1 MKKPPGVH
9 VVKRK
14 HSTTY
19 YFRRRIPGDLA
30 DFYPEGWITE
40 KLPASQADAYVRAA
54 AKWAETDAEFEQ
66 LRATGSRFRPAL
78 TDAEKVFIAESV
90 RHELLD
96 ADDEHWRFRPDE
108 LSDEAYGYQ
117 LSDLFDD
124 VDAAL
129 VASAPMS
136 RDLQRRL
143 QASLEGL
150 GVQLDPRGDEFRDVA
165 RAYLLAVKGAL
176 KDIARRRAGTANPP
190 TPPQP
195 QPPKKAR
202 AQTEGERL
210 GDLIDYWARYGDQKR
225 EKSIEEG
232 RAAARRFVAVVGD
245 LPLQSIEKAHFIA
258 FRDDRLKTVS
268 GKTVKKDVSLLAAAF
283 NVALADDKFGLKVNP
298 ADHLRIPLGES
309 KKRGQFSAGQLKTI
323 FESPVFTKGARPEGG
338 KGDTAF
344 WLPLVALFTGA
355 RLTEAASI
363 RLDEIGS
370 ADGIHFI
377 HFRHDPATGRV
388 LKANASGNKRV
399 PIHSELVRLGLLDRV
414 KALRKAGETRLFPEL
429 WRGKVKDPAHKWGD
443 WWRRYLDGLGLD
455 QEGLGAHAFRHTFV
469 YLLRQAGVPED
480 QRNALTGHADKSV
493 SARYGALEG
502 YPLGPLKEAVEKLR
516 PLAGLAR
523 PLTVPPPA
531 SGP

>member
-1 MKKPPGVH
+1 MEAMKKPPGVH

-14 HSTTY
+14 HTTTY
-19 YFRRRIPGDLA
+19 YFRRRIPGDLV

-40 KLPASQADAYVRAA
+40 KLPASQDDAYIRAA

-66 LRATGSRFRPAL
+66 LRSTGSRYRPAL
-78 TDAEKVFIAESV
+78 TDAEKVFVAESV
-90 RHELLD
+90 RHQLLD
-96 ADDEHWRFRPDE
+96 ADDEQWRFGLDE

-117 LSDLFDD
+117 LSDLFED
-124 VDAAL
+124 VNAAL
-129 VASAPMS
+129 VTSRTMP

-143 QASLEGL
+143 QVSLEGL
-150 GVQLDPRGDEFRDVA
+150 GVQLDPRSEEFRDVA
-165 RAYLLAVKGAL
+165 RAFLIAVKGAL
-176 KDIARRRAGTANPP
+176 KDIARRRAGAANPP

-195 QPPKKAR
+195 QPPAKKA
-202 AQTEGERL
+202 APIKAGGDRL
-210 GDLIDYWARYGDQKR
+210 ANLIDYWVRYGDQKR

-245 LPLQSIEKAHFIA
+245 LSLRSIEKAHFIA
-258 FRDDRLKTVS
+258 FRDERLKTVS

-298 ADHLRIPLGES
+298 VDHLRIPQGES
-309 KKRGQFSAGQLKTI
+309 KRRGQFSAAQLKTI
-323 FESPVFTKGARPEGG
+323 FESTVFTAGARPEGG

-344 WLPLVALFTGA
+344 WLPLVALFTGG
-355 RLTEAASI
+355 RLSETAAI
-363 RLDEIGS
+363 RLDEFGE
-370 ADGIHFI
+370 ADGVPFI

-399 PIHSELVRLGLLDRV
+399 PIHSELIRLGLLDRV
-414 KALRKAGETRLFPEL
+414 RALRKAGESRLFPEL
-429 WRGKVKDPAHKWGD
+429 WNSKLKDPAAKWGD
-443 WWRRYLDGLGLD
+443 WWRRYLDALGLD
-455 QEGLGAHAFRHTFV
+455 QEGLGTHAFRHTFV

-502 YPLGPLKEAVEKLR
+502 YPLGPLKESVEKLR

-523 PLTVPPPA
+523 PLKA
-531 SGP
+531 R